1 MKKSLY
7 LIDAYALIFRY
18 YYAFLGRPM
27 RNRDGLNTS
36 VVYGFTKFLRDI
48 LKREKPDLIG
58 VAFDPPGGCF
68 RREIAEDYKANR
80 PPTPEDIKLSVPY
93 VKRLLEAMCIPILE
107 VAGYEADDVIGTL
120 AKRGAEAGYKVF
132 MVTPDKDYGQLVDE
146 NCVIYRQ
153 KGDSIEI
160 IDKAAIEAKYGFTDP
175 ALVCDMLALWGDSAD
190 NIAGVPGVGEKGA
203 SKLVREWGTAENI
216 LANADK
222 IGGKTGKNIA
232 EWGDKLLVAKSLTAI
247 RLDVPIEFS
256 AEKLTMCAPNYA
268 ALREL
273 YRELNFSS
281 FLRELEVGTLV
292 EEPTTSPTTMQ
303 APQTQLATIA
313 QQKSE
318 AKRRAQLE
326 GQGDLFAMFA
336 PPTVESTPVVESL
349 QEAAMVVEGGDITTT
364 PHEYHTITSEQELQA
379 MCDYLRGFEEFA
391 VDTETTGVN
400 AMECKIVGMSF
411 AAEPF
416 KAYYLPLNVGGSGRY
431 LDMVRE
437 LLEDERIAKIG
448 QNIKFDIIVLRRV
461 GIELRG
467 RKYDTM
473 LLHYLIDSEARHNM
487 DFISEQYLGYRPISI
502 ETLIGKGSKQLT
514 MDMIAVERVAEYAAE
529 DADVTLRLKDKLY
542 REVEALGMAELY
554 HTVEEPMID
563 VLADMEL
570 TGVRIDSEA
579 LGRYGVE
586 LNAHLQRLEQEICDL
601 AGEPALNINSSR
613 QLGEVLFGKLRIT
626 EKPKMTKTKQYSTEE
641 EYLQGFAKEFPI
653 VSKVLEYRGVKKL
666 LSTYVEALPKLVNRE
681 TGRIH
686 TSYNQAVTATGRLSS
701 TNPNLQNI
709 PIRDELGKPIRAA
722 FVASEGNLIVAADYS
737 QIELRLMAHLSRDKA
752 LIDAFLGGEDIH
764 SATAAHLYGKT
775 PQEVTADE
783 RRRAKTAN
791 FGIIYGI
798 SAFGLAQ
805 RLDIAN
811 RDAKELIESYFTSY
825 PDVKRYM
832 DEAIANATQSGFVE
846 TMFLR
851 RRQLR
856 DIQSSNRTVRGVAER
871 NAINAP
877 IQGSAADIMK
887 LAMVEIARRF
897 KAEGLASK
905 MIMQVHDEVVIDTL
919 SSELEDVK
927 RIVKQAMESVATL
940 RVPLI
945 AEVNSGHSWL
955 EAH

>member
-1 MKKSLY
+1 
-7 LIDAYALIFRY
+7 
-18 YYAFLGRPM
+18 
-27 RNRDGLNTS
+27 
-36 VVYGFTKFLRDI
+36 
-48 LKREKPDLIG
+48 
-58 VAFDPPGGCF
+58 
-68 RREIAEDYKANR
+68 
-80 PPTPEDIKLSVPY
+80 
-93 VKRLLEAMCIPILE
+93 
-107 VAGYEADDVIGTL
+107 
-120 AKRGAEAGYKVF
+120 
-132 MVTPDKDYGQLVDE
+132 
-146 NCVIYRQ
+146 
-153 KGDSIEI
+153 
-160 IDKAAIEAKYGFTDP
+160 
-175 ALVCDMLALWGDSAD
+175 
-190 NIAGVPGVGEKGA
+190 
-203 SKLVREWGTAENI
+203 
-216 LANADK
+216 
-222 IGGKTGKNIA
+222 
-232 EWGDKLLVAKSLTAI
+232 
-247 RLDVPIEFS
+247 
-256 AEKLTMCAPNYA
+256 
-268 ALREL
+268 
-273 YRELNFSS
+273 
-281 FLRELEVGTLV
+281 
-292 EEPTTSPTTMQ
+292 
-303 APQTQLATIA
+303 
-313 QQKSE
+313 
-318 AKRRAQLE
+318 
-326 GQGDLFAMFA
+326 
-336 PPTVESTPVVESL
+336 
-349 QEAAMVVEGGDITTT
+349 
-364 PHEYHTITSEQELQA
+364 

-586 LNAHLQRLEQEICDL
+586 LNTHLQRLEQEICDL

-832 DEAIANATQSGFVE
+832 DEAVANATQSGFVE

-877 IQGSAADIMK
+877 LQGSAADIMK

>member
-203 SKLVREWGTAENI
+203 LKLVREWGTAENI

-232 EWGDKLLVAKSLTAI
+232 EWGDRLLLAKSLTAI

-256 AEKLTMCAPNYA
+256 TEELTMCAPNYA

-336 PPTVESTPVVESL
+336 PPMVESTPVVESL
-349 QEAAMVVEGGDITTT
+349 QEAAMVDESGDITTT
-364 PHEYHTITSEQELQA
+364 LHEYHTITSEQELQA

-811 RDAKELIESYFTSY
+811 RDAKELIESYFASY

-832 DEAIANATQSGFVE
+832 DEAVANATQSGFVE

-919 SSELEDVK
+919 RSELEDVK
-927 RIVKQAMESVATL
+927 RIVKQAMESVAAL